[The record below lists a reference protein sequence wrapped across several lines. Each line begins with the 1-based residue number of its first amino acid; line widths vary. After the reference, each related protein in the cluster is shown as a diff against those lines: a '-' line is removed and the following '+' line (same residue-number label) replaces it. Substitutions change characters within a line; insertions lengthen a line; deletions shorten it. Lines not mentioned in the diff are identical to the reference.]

1 MNATLKSYKMEIYRP
16 NWKKPACVSVL
27 LHICV
32 FTLATL
38 GLPYFTTTPEPE
50 DVIIAV
56 EMVDIAEFAQTDNL
70 DEPDKSEEED
80 TPAPPPKPVYNNT
93 DTVPDLLSPKEPD
106 ITPEPVEEVEEIP
119 EPPKEDEPKIDITEI
134 KEPPK
139 PKNKPKPKP
148 KPPEPK
154 AEPAKE
160 QPDFTSLLKSLTPD
174 EPTES
179 VQKPKENDGAGRTSQ
194 IADFDK
200 QMTRSELDDLNRGVQ
215 PCWNVQAGGRDAQT
229 LVVKLRVFVRPDLT
243 VRDVEILDQPRYD
256 RDSHFKAAAD
266 AAKWA
271 LLMPKCN
278 TLRIPPEKYE
288 SYKSFIYNFDPSN
301 ML

>member
-1 MNATLKSYKMEIYRP
+1 MEIYRP

-27 LHICV
+27 LHICI

-50 DVIIAV
+50 DIIIAV

-119 EPPKEDEPKIDITEI
+119 EPPKEDEPKVDITEI

-154 AEPAKE
+154 AEPVKQQADSMFK
-160 QPDFTSLLKSLTPD
+160 DLMD
-174 EPTES
+174 RM
-179 VQKPKENDGAGRTSQ
+179 NDDHPSPAQEKKGKGTTSQ
-194 IADFDK
+194 KGDISTVLTTTEYGLLGSGISPCWVVDIG
-200 QMTRSELDDLNRGVQ
+200 QRYSDDLYVE
-215 PCWNVQAGGRDAQT
+215 
-229 LVVKLRVFVRPDLT
+229 VFVT
-243 VRDVEILDQPRYD
+243 VNRDRTVKTANILPKDN
-256 RDSHFKAAAD
+256 FKYKNNARFRAAAD
-266 AAKWA
+266 LAINA
-271 LLMPKCN
+271 LLNQECR
-278 TLRIPPEKYE
+278 TLKLPEDKYHLWKE
-288 SYKSFIYNFDPSN
+288 FTLPFDPSS
-301 ML
+301 MMR